1 MATAEQYAQW
11 IVANKDKK
19 GTPEFDTVAKAY
31 QLAKQEGTEQ
41 PVEAPS
47 MLDRFNYARE
57 SATDL
62 VENLQTTL
70 NVSLGGAEENPVDEM
85 DWITPDEYLEEG
97 IDYTLKEKMQR
108 FSAYRQSLIDSEYA
122 NVVEYNTLKAQ
133 QAEQQAEETQ
143 SAFDKF
149 LEADIAGAIGTM
161 VGSVA
166 PEELAIAPPR
176 S

>member
-70 NVSLGGAEENPVDEM
+70 NVSLGGAEENPV
-85 DWITPDEYLEEG
+85 
-97 IDYTLKEKMQR
+97 R
-108 FSAYRQSLIDSEYA
+108 
-122 NVVEYNTLKAQ
+122 
-133 QAEQQAEETQ
+133 
-143 SAFDKF
+143 
-149 LEADIAGAIGTM
+149 
-161 VGSVA
+161 
-166 PEELAIAPPR
+166 
-176 S
+176 